1 MTFSRMADCDAW
13 SVLVVDAVAI
23 GGRCQSAKTAQAA
36 FLMNRT
42 RQIGIKKHRLPSP
55 AAGVSEM

>member
-1 MTFSRMADCDAW
+1 MADCDAW

-36 FLMNRT
+36 FLKRT
-42 RQIGIKKHRLPSP
+42 RQIGTKKHRLPSP

>member
-1 MTFSRMADCDAW
+1 MVTR
-13 SVLVVDAVAI
+13 
-23 GGRCQSAKTAQAA
+23 GA
-36 FLMNRT
+36 FLLSMLLRLAGAVNRRKPRKRRLHERT